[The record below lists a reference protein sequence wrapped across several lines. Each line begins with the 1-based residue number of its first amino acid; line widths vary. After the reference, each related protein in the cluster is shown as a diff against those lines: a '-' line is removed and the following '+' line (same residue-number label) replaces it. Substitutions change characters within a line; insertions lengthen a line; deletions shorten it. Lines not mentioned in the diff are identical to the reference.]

1 MAAVVL
7 LGPRSVAVGPV
18 AVAPVPVPV
27 PPAPVAP
34 GPSGVGRWG
43 RGTGPVAGPG
53 SGPGFGSCPVSW
65 PRGRGWR
72 RGRGRARRRV
82 CRAATVGER
91 TRTGIGC
98 LCDTPMIAPLPPQGY
113 PGHP

>member
-1 MAAVVL
+1 MVAVVL
-7 LGPRSVAVGPV
+7 LGPGPVAVGPV
-18 AVAPVPVPV
+18 AVAPVPVP
-27 PPAPVAP
+27 PASIAP

-43 RGTGPVAGPG
+43 RGTDPVVGA
-53 SGPGFGSCPVSW
+53 STVSW
-65 PRGRGWR
+65 PWGRRRG

-82 CRAATVGER
+82 CRAATLGER

-98 LCDTPMIAPLPPQGY
+98 LCDTPMIAPLPPRGY